1 MAADARW
8 VNAVFVHID
17 GGTDV
22 HRERE
27 RYFGPVVSLWRPE
40 LPKLLP
46 LAPAKEKEAWAL
58 ADREV
63 LRGLVRRSWA
73 EHDVFEGGRLTHVE
87 NLTDPKRTLR
97 EILDVGQARR
107 RRSVNVAAH
116 LPVLAAR
123 IRLEQLDRVP
133 SFVQWSRDAESVVLE
148 AAEGRQARG
157 ESV

>member
-1 MAADARW
+1 M
-8 VNAVFVHID
+8 
-17 GGTDV
+17 
-22 HRERE
+22 
-27 RYFGPVVSLWRPE
+27 
-40 LPKLLP
+40 
-46 LAPAKEKEAWAL
+46 

-107 RRSVNVAAH
+107 RRSVDVAAH
-116 LPVLAAR
+116 LPVLAAC
-123 IRLEQLDRVP
+123 IRLEQVLDRVP
-133 SFVQWSRDAESVVLE
+133 SFVQWRRDAESVVLE